1 MDKSITGKEYKSL
14 PFAYKIKYWADK
26 YNATPNGWVVAS
38 LIQQQHR
45 SESSKKTTKQR
56 KQRKK

>member
-1 MDKSITGKEYKSL
+1 MTEEYKKL

-38 LIQQQHR
+38 MISQEHR
-45 SESSKKTTKQR
+45 SKASRVSVAA
-56 KQRKK
+56 RKKKGGKR

>member
-1 MDKSITGKEYKSL
+1 MTEEYKKL

-38 LIQQQHR
+38 LIQQEHR
-45 SESSKKTTKQR
+45 SVPASMSVARR
-56 KQRKK
+56 KRKGGTR

>member
-1 MDKSITGKEYKSL
+1 MTEEYKKL

-38 LIQQQHR
+38 LIQQEHR
-45 SESSKKTTKQR
+45 SVSAGMSIAQR
-56 KQRKK
+56 KRKGGTR